1 MEQNQPAQ
9 PSRRAILKQTL
20 AVSAL
25 SVTGLAALSVPTISF
40 AASLSKEE

>member
-20 AVSAL
+20 AVSA
-25 SVTGLAALSVPTISF
+25 
-40 AASLSKEE
+40 

>member
-25 SVTGLAALSVPTISF
+25 SV
-40 AASLSKEE
+40 

>member
-25 SVTGLAALSVPTISF
+25 S
-40 AASLSKEE
+40 